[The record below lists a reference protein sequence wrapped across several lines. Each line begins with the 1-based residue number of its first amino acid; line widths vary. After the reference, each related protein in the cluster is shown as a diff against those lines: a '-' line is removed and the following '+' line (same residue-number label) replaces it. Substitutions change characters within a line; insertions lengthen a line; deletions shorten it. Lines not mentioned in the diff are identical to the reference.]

1 MYHYVYLLEFPD
13 GMRYVGVHST
23 KIRPDLDTLYLG
35 SGKALPPRSP
45 ETCNKIILQQFSTRE
60 EATQYEIDY
69 IVNHDCVKS
78 DQYYNLRCKTHDK
91 HGSKLSD
98 EHIAK
103 ISACHLGRK
112 RPEITKYRGNNRTP
126 AQLAGD
132 KRKGDTIRG
141 TKNPAKGLKGI
152 KNNGFLSWYSI
163 SPEGVYTEYHDKTK
177 QDMAASFGMTQRQ
190 MIHRFHYTN
199 EHKVGTRG
207 PAKGWTFG
215 NL

>member
-1 MYHYVYLLEFPD
+1 MHHYVYLLEFPD

-23 KIRPDLDTLYLG
+23 EIRPDLDTLYLG

-60 EATQYEIDY
+60 EAVQYEIDY

-78 DQYYNLRCKTHDK
+78 KQYYNLRQKTHDK

-98 EHIAK
+98 EHIAQ
-103 ISACHLGRK
+103 ISERQLGRK
-112 RPEITKYRGNNRTP
+112 RPEITKYRGKNRTP
-126 AQLAGD
+126 AQLAADRRNGD
-132 KRKGDTIRG
+132 RVRG

-152 KNNGFLSWYSI
+152 KNNGFLPWYSI
-163 SPEGVYTEYHDKTK
+163 SPDGIYTEYHDKTK

-199 EHKVGTRG
+199 EHKEGTRG